1 MKKAFWARTGLAADT
16 QFVCGG
22 KSVCDSQLIKT

>member
-16 QFVCGG
+16 QLCVGESQFVILT
-22 KSVCDSQLIKT
+22 S